1 MDSIH
6 DMGGMQGFG
15 SVTYDPDEPV
25 FEEDWHRKVFAF
37 GAFTARLSGTNQ
49 NAFRH
54 ALERLHP
61 VQYLAE
67 GYYGRWLEGAHS
79 LLVDHG
85 VIAPGAVEARARRLQ
100 GEDVPEPPDLTPN
113 KPAYEASGPGS
124 LREVDREPRY
134 KLGDQVRAKDIHPTG
149 HTRLPRYV
157 RGRRGK
163 VTRIQPAA
171 VLPDTHAHFVGENAQ
186 HVYEVAF
193 DSTELWGPEAEPFT
207 LHIDLYEDYLEAS

>member
-100 GEDVPEPPDLTPN
+100 GEDVPEPPDPTPN